1 MSISCQQIRLSHLVG
16 PVAPRVDP
24 PRSVVN
30 GARRNLFGTTP
41 EECNIDGVLARL
53 QRRELQRVKATYNY
67 DILDMERREQ
77 EEAEVKGVRFPYADS
92 SSSAPD
98 QSHHKVHRPSMGAGV
113 SISSQQISASIRK
126 ISQKDSSDS
135 ADKRHGQKPYAV
147 PQPQGL
153 KRKLLFIFIILLI
166 FEQSVY
172 LVSCNLYLKVQFS
185 ESESNPS
192 HLISF
197 LFFASF
203 RCSVFVSLVSC
214 SSLYHL
220 NFNPLSHPYFRLSET
235 TLVRPPSIDR
245 FQFVALPI
253 SLLRSRSLFVT

>member
-98 QSHHKVHRPSMGAGV
+98 QSHHKVHRPTMGAGV

-126 ISQKDSSDS
+126 ISQKDSSDP

-153 KRKLLFIFIILLI
+153 KRSYRVCKATKPITSSGASKKSHSPSDVINNNNVDTRPSELDKKESVLVQVEVQVQ
-166 FEQSVY
+166 EQ
-172 LVSCNLYLKVQFS
+172 KEQ
-185 ESESNPS
+185 
-192 HLISF
+192 
-197 LFFASF
+197 
-203 RCSVFVSLVSC
+203 
-214 SSLYHL
+214 
-220 NFNPLSHPYFRLSET
+220 
-235 TLVRPPSIDR
+235 
-245 FQFVALPI
+245 
-253 SLLRSRSLFVT
+253 